1 VARPPTHYVTDI
13 VFDSL
18 TMSLC
23 GTFRFPFAGVLIKA
37 RQLTGQAHYEQTGDQ
52 NVLCCQIPVVT

>member
-1 VARPPTHYVTDI
+1 
-13 VFDSL
+13 
-18 TMSLC
+18 MSLC